1 MLLLHQGRDQLVLSV
16 TCPSGLPRYSTT
28 SPTLDLQLYGAFH
41 NGLIASRQTRPC
53 HIRRLSRILSSE
65 GAIPKRCHIPRFRL
79 RFIPVIVAL
88 QHSSFISITLSRDPE
103 SQTSLVSQMDGPC
116 NSGLGR
122 PGVLPQHPLRISSR
136 VQRLGS
142 DLEALWLLQGK
153 GL

>member
-1 MLLLHQGRDQLVLSV
+1 MS
-16 TCPSGLPRYSTT
+16 YSTALAHLEFRGSDSKT
-28 SPTLDLQLYGAFH
+28 LSYTTLSAAIHSRDRGAPTQQLHFH
-41 NGLIASRQTRPC
+41 NI
-53 HIRRLSRILSSE
+53 
-65 GAIPKRCHIPRFRL
+65 K
-79 RFIPVIVAL
+79 
-88 QHSSFISITLSRDPE
+88 PE